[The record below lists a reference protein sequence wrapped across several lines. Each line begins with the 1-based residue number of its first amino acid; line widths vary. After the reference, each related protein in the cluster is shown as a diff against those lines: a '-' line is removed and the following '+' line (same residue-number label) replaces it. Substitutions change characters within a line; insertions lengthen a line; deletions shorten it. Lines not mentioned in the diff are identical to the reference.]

1 MTEMT
6 VHIGSQSP
14 SLAFAPDQVDLIKR
28 TICKGA
34 TDEELKMFLYQCKR
48 TGLDPFA
55 RQIYAVKRYDS
66 REKREVLSMQ
76 TSIDGFRL
84 VAQRSNA
91 YAGQDGPYWCGDDGI
106 WKDVWLSDKP
116 PVAAKVGVYK
126 TGFAA
131 PLFAVAK
138 FSSYAQKKSDGTL
151 TQFWSKMPELMIAK
165 VAEALALRKAFPQEL
180 SGLYTSDEMGQANV
194 TTPNT
199 KTTAP
204 HTNPTS
210 SVAQTTVEVVSD
222 SASDPEAFSLQNETQ
237 MKQLAAFLT
246 ARGAFKIL
254 PQFASALK
262 GSPFNRS
269 TIEALWAK
277 FNPEAPDAEPE
288 GA

>member
-1 MTEMT
+1 MTDLVST
-6 VHIGSQSP
+6 HGASP
-14 SLAFAPDQVDLIKR
+14 ALSFAPEQVDLIKR

-66 REKREVLSMQ
+66 KEKREVLSMQ

-91 YAGQDGPYWCGDDGI
+91 YAGQDGPMWCGDDGV

-126 TGFAA
+126 QGFAA
-131 PLFAVAK
+131 PLYAVAK
-138 FSSYAQKKSDGTL
+138 FSSYAQKKSDGSL

-180 SGLYTSDEMGQANV
+180 SGLYTTDEMGQANV
-194 TTPNT
+194 TTINT
-199 KTTAP
+199 
-204 HTNPTS
+204 TS
-210 SVAQTTVEVVSD
+210 QSTSANHPLYANQAKIEIVSD
-222 SASDPEAFSLQNETQ
+222 SAADPESFSLQNETQ

-288 GA
+288 EK